1 VGRDGRPSN
10 KPGCGSQNIRRKEN
24 IPREDPQQ
32 PDLPSLLDDVMGG
45 APAYVSGIQ
54 LRPLIDWDMRERDDE
69 AEVRADRRE
78 LAINGR
84 HPAFRAADLLD
95 GNVTVEG
102 TALEALRA
110 VAALTVHVINAA
122 SHAWGRWHYAQSG
135 GQFQAFLSRAAE
147 LKMACLARIPS
158 EGSLTAE
165 AAGAA

>member
-1 VGRDGRPSN
+1 V
-10 KPGCGSQNIRRKEN
+10 Q
-24 IPREDPQQ
+24 
-32 PDLPSLLDDVMGG
+32 SLLDDVMGG

-95 GNVTVEG
+95 GNLTVEG

-110 VAALTVHVINAA
+110 VAGLTVHVINAA
-122 SHAWGRWHYAQSG
+122 YNAWGRWHYMQSG
-135 GQFQAFLSRAAE
+135 GQFQAFLSHAVE
-147 LKMACLARIPS
+147 LKMACLARISS

-165 AAGAA
+165 LAGAT